1 MRSFPELEILK
12 RSLTHRDYDVR
23 FVQREDYSLLV
34 LSREKN
40 ILDRTAF
47 YEIED
52 CGFRFTEVRL
62 DKDGHVKAMFHRD
75 EEKGRFSDLA

>member
-1 MRSFPELEILK
+1 MGSFPELEILK

-23 FVQREDYSLLV
+23 FVENEGQMVLV
-34 LSREKN
+34 LSTEKN
-40 ILDRTAF
+40 VLDRTAF

-62 DKDGHVKAMFHRD
+62 DKDGHVKAIFYKD
-75 EEKGRFSDLA
+75 EEKGSFSDLA